1 MRVGSER
8 ANQFGLLPEAADMDK
23 ANAFELGTLLQASE
37 HGHDLAL
44 QLRGRQGN
52 PRRQLHSSSSWH
64 SGSYVCPPSV
74 QECQIRNLVPAT
86 RLFGRIILRQ
96 LIDLWR
102 QRALIEQEAFKAFD
116 VLIALG
122 ELLPML
128 FEV

>member
-1 MRVGSER
+1 MRVGSGVR
-8 ANQFGLLPEAADMDK
+8 LLPEAADMDK

>member
-1 MRVGSER
+1 
-8 ANQFGLLPEAADMDK
+8 MDK

-52 PRRQLHSSSSWH
+52 PRRSFILLRLGIVAPTYARPAFKNVK
-64 SGSYVCPPSV
+64 SG
-74 QECQIRNLVPAT
+74 IWFPAT
-86 RLFGRIILRQ
+86 CLFGRIILRQ

>member
-1 MRVGSER
+1 
-8 ANQFGLLPEAADMDK
+8 
-23 ANAFELGTLLQASE
+23 
-37 HGHDLAL
+37 
-44 QLRGRQGN
+44 
-52 PRRQLHSSSSWH
+52 
-64 SGSYVCPPSV
+64 
-74 QECQIRNLVPAT
+74 LVPAT

>member
-1 MRVGSER
+1 MPLRCEWEAECGSCPKLPTWTKPTPLSLAHSFKPRSMAMILLSNSEPGR
-8 ANQFGLLPEAADMDK
+8 AI
-23 ANAFELGTLLQASE
+23 
-37 HGHDLAL
+37 
-44 QLRGRQGN
+44 RGG
-52 PRRQLHSSSSWH
+52 SFTSSSWH

-102 QRALIEQEAFKAFD
+102 QRALIEQDAFKAFD
-116 VLIALG
+116 VLRALG
-122 ELLPML
+122 QLLPML